1 MPNGVPIVAALD
13 GTVRMVRGDSRN
25 GGCDPHYAA
34 EANYVVITHD
44 GGMETQ
50 YLHLERVVVKP
61 GDQLKSGDLLGFS
74 GSTGWACGS
83 HLHFKVARSD
93 GSSWNNPS
101 VPARI
106 KGYGDPDAETWVRSE
121 ACGTL
126 PAVASVPVETKD
138 GSHREP
144 RIASGSGV
152 EVASSAASKQAER
165 GDKPS
170 GRKLPEV
177 SASSGAGSMIP
188 VPAKPS
194 EQGDRPSAGG
204 SAADP

>member
-13 GTVRMVRGDSRN
+13 GTVRMVRGDSRS

-44 GGMETQ
+44 RGFETQ

-61 GDQLKSGDLLGFS
+61 GDQVKSGDLLGFS
-74 GSTGWACGS
+74 GSTGWACGA

-126 PAVASVPVETKD
+126 PAVASVPQETKD
-138 GSHREP
+138 GSNREP
-144 RIASGSGV
+144 RIASGS
-152 EVASSAASKQAER
+152 ELEPTSSASSKQAER
-165 GDKPS
+165 ADKLI
-170 GRKLPEV
+170 GAKLSEA
-177 SASSGAGSMIP
+177 SASSGAASVIS

-194 EQGDRPSAGG
+194 EQGDRSSAGG